1 MTRRVHACV
10 RWLSPLAVVLAAGSA
25 CPLGHAH
32 AQQPAAAQLAPI
44 TGRDFAGLRL
54 PGDVQPTDLTL
65 TGSRVWAWTDDD
77 PATPGAS
84 GFGVVQRL
92 LLQGDIKVELTTAAG
107 PRRFTAAQACLWI
120 QQLPDAADVATP
132 VPTAPDAASG
142 GDGVAGGAVRTRQVA
157 IYFDR
162 VSDPGADVGDA
173 GFAQAGDRLLLTGVL
188 RGQLVL
194 RHDVIRRGQPTVS
207 ATTPREDP
215 VRAAASFVR
224 ESEQRLAR
232 HMRRLIG
239 AEDVEGPTSPPADT
253 GRPERPD
260 LVAAGAGVDR
270 YAPLGPIRP
279 GLSRVYE
286 PNSPLAAATAD
297 AMRQVGAASP
307 APLPPVERLEPIFS
321 DRGQFAFS
329 AGNDRT
335 LAARTGEDGQPLQP
349 MRLVPGENGADNT
362 LILEGGVV
370 VQYAD
375 SRKARDF
382 QISAQRAVIF
392 LQPGPVMQLGSFG
405 AEAVKGIY
413 LEGDVV
419 ASATDRRSGRY
430 NLRGPRVYYDV
441 LNQQAVMLDAVFWTY
456 DEQRGLPLYVRAAEI
471 RQLAAN
477 QWQASKA
484 RLTTTSFFDP
494 VFSLGA
500 SSVTITKRTEPA
512 GERPPLPAAPASSSR
527 ARGPLDETRF
537 ATGGSIAGGVA
548 TATSAPGEARV
559 DDARETETTFVD
571 ARGITLKA
579 GSVPFFYVP
588 RFRGEVDELP
598 LRDIR
603 IDSSSGSGT
612 ALKTAWDAF
621 SSTGLK
627 RPPGLDASAL
637 LDWYFDRGPGLGINA
652 DYLSP
657 DKTAE
662 GRLLAYTLPVD
673 YGRDVLSSGLKR
685 GRDHEF
691 RGLAL
696 GDYSITLD
704 EHWSAQFEGAI
715 ISDENFVDAFF
726 REIAR
731 EGREVTSSAYLKR
744 QEDNALL
751 TLLAKGEFNDFTP
764 NHYLLQSQGFQVQ
777 KLPEAAYYR
786 LADDLLSQ
794 SAPGALVWS
803 HEYRASR
810 MAFNLVEPTA
820 NELGFDT
827 PRRARAAFGFD
838 DPNLSPAAALRA
850 AGFNESAVLRADTR
864 QELTGTFEYGVFKI
878 SPFLTGRFTAYD
890 EEFDAFNP
898 PAAPGGGDSYRYWY
912 SGGVRTSTQITR
924 INNSIDNQLFDI
936 HRTRHIIT
944 PSMTLWYAGANLSQN
959 DLAPYDDYV
968 ESIATGTAGNFT
980 VAQVWQTQRGGPG
993 RWRSVDVFKLNT
1005 GVTGAT
1011 EDADRESP
1019 LLRFYDYR
1027 PEYSQLG
1034 NFATMDAAWQVTDVV
1049 GLTFDTIYDLDI
1061 HQPART
1067 SAGGVVQHAPDFSS
1081 YAEARYV
1088 NALDVTYVDFGCD
1101 YRLTRRYTFG
1111 FNTIYDT
1118 DESEFQSYNFRV
1130 RRKVPEAQIGVSV
1143 GYSDIT
1149 DETSLSLIFEPA
1161 AASAAAANRSQRL
1174 RDIGR

>member
-1 MTRRVHACV
+1 MNRRVRTCV
-10 RWLSPLAVVLAAGSA
+10 CWVSPLAMVLAAGW
-25 CPLGHAH
+25 PLGASGVRCH
-32 AQQPAAAQLAPI
+32 AQGQAVQLAPV
-44 TGRDFAGLRL
+44 TGRDFAGLRM

-65 TGSRVWAWTDDD
+65 SGSRVWVWSDDD
-77 PATPGAS
+77 PATPGSS

-92 LLQGDIKVELTTAAG
+92 LIQGDVRVELTTESG
-107 PRRFTAAQACLWI
+107 PRRFTAAQASIWI
-120 QQLPDAADVATP
+120 QQLPDAADQATP
-132 VPTAPDAASG
+132 VPTSPEAA
-142 GDGVAGGAVRTRQVA
+142 AGGAVRTRQVA

-162 VSDPGADVGDA
+162 VSDPGADVGGA

-188 RGQLVL
+188 RGELVL
-194 RHDVIRRGQPTVS
+194 RHDVVRRGQPLVV
-207 ATTPREDP
+207 TTTTRDDP
-215 VRAAASFVR
+215 VRAAASFER
-224 ESEQRLAR
+224 EGEQRLAR
-232 HMRRLIG
+232 HMRRLLG
-239 AEDVEGPTSPPADT
+239 VEDAEGSADA
-253 GRPERPD
+253 GGPERPD
-260 LVAAGAGVDR
+260 LVAAGAGADR
-270 YAPLGPIRP
+270 YGPLRPIRP

-286 PNSPLAAATAD
+286 PNSPLAMSLAD
-297 AMRQVGAASP
+297 ATRQVGAASP
-307 APLPPVERLEPIFS
+307 VALPPVAKLEPIFS

-335 LAARTGEDGQPLQP
+335 LGPRMGEDGRELQP

-370 VQYAD
+370 VQYVD
-375 SRKARDF
+375 SRKSRDF
-382 QISAQRAVIF
+382 QISAQRAVVF

-405 AEAVKGIY
+405 AEAIKGIY

-419 ASATDRRSGRY
+419 ASATDQRSGRY

-441 LNQQAVMLDAVFWTY
+441 QNQQAVMLDAVFWTY
-456 DEQRGLPLYVRAAEI
+456 DEQRGLPLYVRASEI

-477 QWQASKA
+477 QWQANKA
-484 RLTTTSFFDP
+484 RLTTTAFFDP

-500 SSVTITKRTEPA
+500 SSVTITKRTEP
-512 GERPPLPAAPASSSR
+512 GEGGSRPARGR
-527 ARGPLDETRF
+527 ARGPLDETNF
-537 ATGGSIAGGVA
+537 GEGANIAGGVTTGA
-548 TATSAPGEARV
+548 ASGGPGGGGGGGAGRGGGE
-559 DDARETETTFVD
+559 REIESTYVD
-571 ARGITLKA
+571 AKGITLKA

-588 RFRGEVDELP
+588 RFKGEVDELP
-598 LRDIR
+598 LRDLR

-621 SSTGLK
+621 SVTGLR
-627 RPPGLDASAL
+627 RPDGLDTTAL
-637 LDWYFDRGPGLGINA
+637 LDWYFDRGPGLGTKME
-652 DYLSP
+652 YLAP
-657 DKTAE
+657 DKSSE
-662 GRLLAYTLPVD
+662 GRLFAYTVPTD
-673 YGRDVLSSGLKR
+673 YGRDVLSSGVKR

-696 GDYSITLD
+696 GDYSIKLD
-704 EHWSAQFEGAI
+704 EKWSAQFEASI

-731 EGREVTSSAYLKR
+731 EGREVTTSAYLKR
-744 QEDNALL
+744 QDDNNLL

-810 MAFNLVEPTA
+810 IALNLVEPTA

-827 PRRARAAFGFD
+827 PELARAAFGFA

-850 AGFNESAVLRADTR
+850 AGYNESSVLRADTR
-864 QELTGTFEYGVFKI
+864 QELTGTFEYNVFKI

-898 PAAPGGGDSYRYWY
+898 PSAPGGGEAYRYWY
-912 SGGVRTSTQITR
+912 SAGVRTSTQVTR
-924 INNSIDNQLFDI
+924 VNNSIDIPLLDI

-944 PSMTLWYAGANLSQN
+944 PSLTVWYAGSNLSQN
-959 DLAPYDDYV
+959 DLPTYDDYV
-968 ESIATGTAGNFT
+968 ESIATGSAANFS

-993 RWRSVDVFKLNT
+993 RWRSVDVFKLNA

-1019 LLRFYDYR
+1019 LLRFFDYR

-1034 NFATMDAAWQVTDVV
+1034 NFATLDAAWQVTDAV
-1049 GLTFDTIYDLDI
+1049 GLTADSIYDLDM

-1067 SAGGVVQHAPDFSS
+1067 SAGGVIQHAPDFSS
-1081 YAEARYV
+1081 YAEVRYL

-1101 YRLTRRYTFG
+1101 YKLTRRYTFG

-1149 DETSLSLIFEPA
+1149 DETSLSVIFEPA
-1161 AASAAAANRSQRL
+1161 AAGTDAARAQRL

>member
-1 MTRRVHACV
+1 MNRRVRTCV
-10 RWLSPLAVVLAAGSA
+10 RWVSPLALVLAAGS
-25 CPLGHAH
+25 PLAATGLRCQ
-32 AQQPAAAQLAPI
+32 AQGQAMQLASV
-44 TGRDFAGLRL
+44 TGRDFAGLRM
-54 PGDVQPTDLTL
+54 PGDVQTTDLL
-65 TGSRVWAWTDDD
+65 LGGSRVWVWSDDD

-84 GFGVVQRL
+84 GFGQVQRL
-92 LLQGDIKVELTTAAG
+92 LIQGDVRVELNTEAG
-107 PRRFTAAQACLWI
+107 PRRFTAAQACVWI
-120 QQLPDAADVATP
+120 QQLPDAADRATP
-132 VPTAPDAASG
+132 VPTSPGDA
-142 GDGVAGGAVRTRQVA
+142 AGGAVRTRQVA

-162 VSDPGADVGDA
+162 VSDPGADVGA
-173 GFAQAGDRLLLTGVL
+173 SGFAQAGDRLLLTGIL
-188 RGQLVL
+188 RGELVL
-194 RHDVIRRGQPTVS
+194 RHDVVRRGEPVV
-207 ATTPREDP
+207 ATTTRREDP

-224 ESEQRLAR
+224 EGEQRLAR
-232 HMRRLIG
+232 HMRRLLG
-239 AEDVEGPTSPPADT
+239 VEDPEAAGIEA
-253 GRPERPD
+253 GHPERPN
-260 LVAAGAGVDR
+260 LVAAGAGADR
-270 YAPLGPIRP
+270 YGPLRPIRP

-286 PNSPLAAATAD
+286 PNSPLVLSPAD
-297 AMRQVGAASP
+297 AVRQVGAASP
-307 APLPPVERLEPIFS
+307 VALPPVEKLEPIFS

-335 LAARTGEDGQPLQP
+335 LGPRLGEDGREMQP

-382 QISAQRAVIF
+382 QISAQRAVVF
-392 LQPGPVMQLGSFG
+392 LQPGPVLQLASFG
-405 AEAVKGIY
+405 AEAIKGIY

-419 ASATDRRSGRY
+419 ATATDRRSGRY

-441 LNQQAVMLDAVFWTY
+441 QNQQAVMLDAVFWTY

-477 QWQASKA
+477 QWQANKA
-484 RLTTTSFFDP
+484 RLTTTAFFDP

-500 SSVTITKRTEPA
+500 SSVTITKRTEPGDGGA
-512 GERPPLPAAPASSSR
+512 VPAPGR
-527 ARGPLDETRF
+527 VRGPLDVSNP
-537 ATGGSIAGGVA
+537 GDGSSIAGGVA
-548 TATSAPGEARV
+548 TAAAAGGGTAGV
-559 DDARETETTFVD
+559 DGRGGGGADNRERESTYVD
-571 ARGITLKA
+571 AKGITLKA

-588 RFRGEVDELP
+588 RFKGEVDEPP
-598 LRDIR
+598 LRDLR
-603 IDSSSGSGT
+603 LDSSSGSGT

-621 SSTGLK
+621 SVTGVG
-627 RPPGLDASAL
+627 RPPGLDSSAL
-637 LDWYFDRGPGLGINA
+637 LDWYFDRGPGLGA
-652 DYLSP
+652 KTEYLAP
-657 DKTAE
+657 DRTSE
-662 GRLLAYTLPVD
+662 GRLFAYTVPTD

-696 GDYSITLD
+696 GEYGIRLD
-704 EHWSAQFEGAI
+704 EKWSAQFEASI

-744 QEDNALL
+744 QEDNNLL
-751 TLLAKGEFNDFTP
+751 TVLAKGEFNDFTP

-810 MAFNLVEPTA
+810 MSLNLVEPTA

-827 PRRARAAFGFD
+827 PARARAAFGFS
-838 DPNLSPAAALRA
+838 DPNLSPAAVLRA
-850 AGFNESAVLRADTR
+850 MGYKESSVLRADTR
-864 QELTGTFEYGVFKI
+864 QELTGTFEYNVFKI

-898 PAAPGGGDSYRYWY
+898 PSAPGGGEAYRYWY
-912 SGGVRTSTQITR
+912 SAGVRTSTQITR
-924 INNSIDNQLFDI
+924 VNNAIDIPLLDI

-944 PSMTLWYAGANLSQN
+944 PSLTVWYAGANLSQD
-959 DLAPYDDYV
+959 DLPVYDDYV
-968 ESIATGTAGNFT
+968 ESIATGSAANLS

-993 RWRSVDVFKLNT
+993 RWRSVDVFKLNA

-1019 LLRFYDYR
+1019 LLRFFDYR

-1034 NFATMDAAWQVTDVV
+1034 NFATLDAAWQVTDAV
-1049 GLTFDTIYDLDI
+1049 GLTADTIYDMDL

-1067 SAGGVVQHAPDFSS
+1067 GAGGVIQHAPDFSS
-1081 YAEARYV
+1081 YAEVRYV

-1118 DESEFQSYNFRV
+1118 DEEEFQSFNFRV
-1130 RRKVPEAQIGVSV
+1130 RRKSPEAQIGLSV
-1143 GYSDIT
+1143 GYSEIT
-1149 DETSLSLIFEPA
+1149 DETSLSVIFEPTA
-1161 AASAAAANRSQRL
+1161 AATDSARAQRL